1 MNKSLRYILLAAQAT
16 LALIFIG
23 FMLHGVI
30 VLAGPVGPSTLPNGE
45 GPVVV
50 VLKYFLPA
58 TLHIIVSMVAAVLL
72 CLFYRA
78 NTGAEAQLLPTLFL
92 MITLSNIKVMPLYT
106 SITHIMLLSPYS
118 LSLIYHF
125 ATLFTAYLLVGSG
138 LFQQGIS
145 SSKLTQ
151 YIVLGAILSVFL
163 TILTPVSLN
172 TVQFLTEISFTDGM
186 FANIIY
192 ILELLAITNFAI
204 VAIREKNRHNTGR
217 CIAFILLILGNS
229 LLNNFQQIVMNA
241 LGLVFYIAGVV
252 MLVMVTRTYHI
263 WA

>member
-1 MNKSLRYILLAAQAT
+1 M
-16 LALIFIG
+16 
-23 FMLHGVI
+23 
-30 VLAGPVGPSTLPNGE
+30 
-45 GPVVV
+45 V

-92 MITLSNIKVMPLYT
+92 VITLANIKVMPLYST
-106 SITHIMLLSPYS
+106 ITHTMLLSPYA

-145 SSKLTQ
+145 SSKLTH

-163 TILTPVSLN
+163 TVLTPVALN
-172 TVQFLTEISFTDGM
+172 TVQFLAEIRFTDRM
-186 FANIIY
+186 FASIIY
-192 ILELLAITNFAI
+192 ILEILAIINFTV
-204 VAIREKNRHNTGR
+204 VAVREKNRHNTGR

-229 LLNNFQQIVMNA
+229 MLSDFQQIAMNA
-241 LGLVFYIAGVV
+241 TGLVFYIAGVV
-252 MLVMVTRTYHI
+252 MLIMVTRTYHI

>member
-1 MNKSLRYILLAAQAT
+1 MDKSLRYILLAAQAV
-16 LALIFIG
+16 LASIFIG

-45 GPVVV
+45 GATIVA
-50 VLKYFLPA
+50 LKYFLPA
-58 TLHIIVSMVAAVLL
+58 TLHIIVSLVAAILL
-72 CLFYRA
+72 CVFYRA
-78 NTGAEAQLLPTLFL
+78 NTGAEAQLLPTLFF
-92 MITLSNIKVMPLYT
+92 MITLGNIKVMPLYS
-106 SITHIMLLSPYS
+106 SISHIMLLSPYA

-145 SSKLTQ
+145 SSKLSQ

-172 TVQFLTEISFTDGM
+172 TVQFLTEITVTDHM
-186 FANIIY
+186 FRNIVY
-192 ILELLAITNFAI
+192 IMELLAVINFI
-204 VAIREKNRHNTGR
+204 VVAAREKNRHNTGR
-217 CIAFILLILGNS
+217 CIAFILLIMG
-229 LLNNFQQIVMNA
+229 NA
-241 LGLVFYIAGVV
+241 LLSISQHISMSIFGLIFYTAGTV
-252 MLVMVTRTYHI
+252 MLIMVTRTYHI